1 MKRSH
6 GLLAVS
12 GLAAAVVFA
21 GCSDDPA
28 PSKNTGTAGT
38 STGGT
43 TGGSMAGTST
53 TAGTETAGTFGTAGT
68 AGTEAGGTGGTA
80 GTGTAGTATAGTGGT
95 VPVIPIVP
103 TVFLIDNIR
112 LQPYVGG
119 EGGAGGAGAG
129 GADAGGADAG
139 GAPTVPV
146 AQAGADAGGAAGAG
160 GADAGPLP
168 DFYMPFD
175 ANVTGFS
182 LHSDGFSPNVGGDT
196 AGTPFIFDQ
205 TTLTW
210 EAAAGKP
217 GGAAKVS
224 VPFTVKNQQAD
235 IGGTFAVPSD
245 LTGYELTAD
254 VKMTGTGD
262 VGDCAT
268 VWLYVY
274 GGNGYAND
282 KSGEPSQGVT
292 SHLVKDEWKTVR
304 LRLDG
309 PYGYHSTANHPNFK
323 PTLVNVWGAQFVTF
337 GCP

>member
-21 GCSDDPA
+21 GCSDDPPA
-28 PSKNTGTAGT
+28 NNNTGTAGT
-38 STGGT
+38 STGGST
-43 TGGSMAGTST
+43 AGTST
-53 TAGTETAGTFGTAGT
+53 TAGTTTSAGTFGTAGT
-68 AGTEAGGTGGTA
+68 AGTETGGTAGTDAGGTA

-103 TVFLIDNIR
+103 TVFLVDNIR
-112 LQPYVGG
+112 LQPYSGG
-119 EGGAGGAGAG
+119 EGGAGGAG
-129 GADAGGADAG
+129 GADSG
-139 GAPTVPV
+139 GAP
-146 AQAGADAGGAAGAG
+146 AAEAGAPSVAAAGGAAGAG
-160 GADAGPLP
+160 GADSGPLP

-175 ANVTGFS
+175 ANVTGFA

-210 EAAAGKP
+210 EAAGGKP

-235 IGGTFAVPSD
+235 IGGTFAAPAD

-262 VGDCAT
+262 VGACAT

-274 GGNGYAND
+274 GANGYAND

-292 SHLVKDEWKTVR
+292 SHLVKDEWTTVR

-309 PYGYHSTANHPNFK
+309 PYGYHSTANHANFK
-323 PTLVNVWGAQFVTF
+323 PTMVNVWGAQFVTF